1 MSLALVRTP
10 SAFIP
15 LAMSVAALVTV
26 IGYVAMFGTAPQPDE
41 GTAAHVWQ
49 LLMVGQVPVVAFF
62 AIRWLPIEAGPALRI
77 LAVQISAALGAMFP
91 VWWFGW

>member
-1 MSLALVRTP
+1 
-10 SAFIP
+10 
-15 LAMSVAALVTV
+15 
-26 IGYVAMFGTAPQPDE
+26 
-41 GTAAHVWQ
+41 
-49 LLMVGQVPVVAFF
+49 MVGQVPVVAFL